1 MRLTRIVIPAF
12 LTAFVMAGIYVARP
26 QSIQPHPKEVHMR
39 NIRQLTFGGENA
51 EAYFSL
57 DGQKV
62 IFQSTREPYKCD
74 QIFTMNRD
82 GSNVKLVST
91 GKGRTTCGYFT
102 PDGKRIIYAST
113 HLGAPDCPPPADR
126 SEGYVWPIYRT
137 FDIFSAKADGT
148 DLKRLTTTDGYDAEG
163 TISPDGK
170 KIVFTSARDGDL
182 DIYDMNLD
190 GTQQRRLTNELG
202 YDGGAWHSQDSQWIV
217 WRASRPK
224 TPEEV
229 AQYKNL
235 FAKNLVMPT
244 KLEIMVM
251 RADGSDKKQL
261 THNGAANFAP
271 YFHPNGRQII
281 FASNVNN
288 PNPRSPNFDL
298 FLINRD
304 GTGLQQITFDEGFDG
319 FPMFTNNG
327 KQLIWASNRH
337 GKTEGET
344 NIFIA
349 DWVDSGSSSN

>member
-1 MRLTRIVIPAF
+1 MKLTRI
-12 LTAFVMAGIYVARP
+12 LTTAFIAVSVAGGIYAAMP
-26 QSIQPHPKEVHMR
+26 QAIRPHPKEVHLR
-39 NIRQLTFGGENA
+39 NIRQLTSGGENA

-62 IFQSTREPYKCD
+62 IFQSTRQPYKCD
-74 QIFTMNRD
+74 QIFMMNRD
-82 GSNVKLVST
+82 GSNVRMVST
-91 GKGRTTCGYFT
+91 GKGRTSCGYFT

-113 HLGAPDCPPPADR
+113 HLGSPDCPPPADR

-137 FDIFSAKADGT
+137 FDIFSAKPDGT
-148 DLKRLTTTDGYDAEG
+148 DLKRLTMTDGYDAEG
-163 TISPDGK
+163 TVSPDGK

-190 GTQQRRLTNELG
+190 GTQPRRLTNELG
-202 YDGGAWHSQDSQWIV
+202 YDGGSWHSQDSQWIV

-224 TPEEV
+224 TPEDV
-229 AQYKNL
+229 AKYKEL
-235 FAKNLVMPT
+235 FAKNLVMPI

-251 RADGSDKKQL
+251 RADGSDKRQI
-261 THNGAANFAP
+261 TQNGAANFAP

-298 FLINRD
+298 FLVNRD

-319 FPMFTNNG
+319 FPMFTNDA
-327 KQLIWASNRH
+327 KHLIWASNRN

-344 NIFIA
+344 NVFIA
-349 DWVDSGSSSN
+349 DWVDGTSTGD